1 MATTFLEE
9 TVEVSI
15 SREEAPTTSSG
26 VDLRNI
32 LIVSDN
38 PRYSDSHRVY
48 SSVSEMKMD
57 GFTSDDFALKFA
69 ALYFPNTTI
78 PYDRPK
84 LIVSGGALLTDYH
97 EYVNKISQV
106 LQSTDNF
113 GLIVTDGL
121 YRGLTEEQG
130 ANFVINVA
138 QYVETTEKFYA
149 VFLDN
154 RFMPEYK
161 QFIHA
166 ASDDVVLTE
175 SPEGLLTESSF
186 VKE

>member
-1 MATTFLEE
+1 MATTFLDE
-9 TVEVSI
+9 TVQVTI
-15 SREEAPTTSSG
+15 TREESPTTSSG

-32 LIVSDN
+32 LLVTNNSRFSD
-38 PRYSDSHRVY
+38 RFKVY

-57 GFTSDDFALKFA
+57 GFTTDDFALRFA
-69 ALYFPNTTI
+69 SLYFPNTTI

-84 LIVSGGALLTDYH
+84 LVVSGGALLTDYH
-97 EYVNKISQV
+97 EYINKISDV
-106 LQSTDNF
+106 LQVTDNF
-113 GLIVTDGL
+113 GIIVTDGL

-130 ANFVINVA
+130 ANFVLNVA

-161 QFIHA
+161 KFIHA
-166 ASDDVVLTE
+166 ESNDVVLTE

>member
-1 MATTFLEE
+1 MATTFLEG
-9 TVEVSI
+9 TVNVSI
-15 SREEAPTTSSG
+15 SREEAPTTSAG
-26 VDLRNI
+26 VDLRNV
-32 LIVSDN
+32 LLVTNN
-38 PRYSDSHRVY
+38 PRFSESHKVYSDTSQ
-48 SSVSEMKMD
+48 MKMD
-57 GFTSDDFALKFA
+57 GFTTDDFALRFA
-69 ALYFPNTTI
+69 SLYFPNTAI

-84 LIVSGGALLTDYH
+84 IIVSGGALLTDYH
-97 EYVNKISQV
+97 EYINKISQV
-106 LQSTDNF
+106 MQVTDNF

-121 YRGLTEEQG
+121 YRGLTEEEG
-130 ANFVINVA
+130 SNFVLNVA
-138 QYVETTEKFYA
+138 QYVNTTEKFYA
-149 VFLDN
+149 VFLDR

>member
-1 MATTFLEE
+1 MATTFLED
-9 TVEVSI
+9 TVKVDI
-15 SREEAPTTSSG
+15 SREEAPTTSAG
-26 VDLRNI
+26 VDLRSVLLVTN
-32 LIVSDN
+32 N
-38 PRYSDSHRVY
+38 PRFSEPYRVY
-48 SSVSEMKMD
+48 SDTSQMRMD
-57 GFTSDDFALKFA
+57 GFTTDDFALRFA
-69 ALYFPNTTI
+69 ALYFPNTAI

-84 LIVSGGALLTDYH
+84 LVVSGGALLTDYH
-97 EYVNKISQV
+97 DYINKISQV
-106 LQSTDNF
+106 LQATDNF

-121 YRGLTEEQG
+121 YRGLNELDG
-130 ANFVINVA
+130 SNFVLNVA
-138 QYVETTEKFYA
+138 QYVNTTEKFYA
-149 VFLDN
+149 VFLDR